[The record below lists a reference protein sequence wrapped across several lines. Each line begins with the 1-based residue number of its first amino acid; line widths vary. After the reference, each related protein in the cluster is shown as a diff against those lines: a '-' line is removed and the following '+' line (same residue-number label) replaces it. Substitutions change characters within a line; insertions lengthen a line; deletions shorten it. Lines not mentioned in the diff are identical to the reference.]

1 MKIKAWGSV
10 LLLSCLC
17 SAVTAQNGNRYL
29 EKPLPRGWGNTV
41 VPNSKQSLLP
51 QEPLIPP
58 RHPQMITYSADRYYR

>member
-41 VPNSKQSLLP
+41 IPNSKTVP
-51 QEPLIPP
+51 
-58 RHPQMITYSADRYYR
+58 TTT

>member
-41 VPNSKQSLLP
+41 VPNSKTVPTSTGTVNST
-51 QEPLIPP
+51 

>member
-41 VPNSKQSLLP
+41 VLTDGCGLVWVIYN
-51 QEPLIPP
+51 
-58 RHPQMITYSADRYYR
+58 

>member
-29 EKPLPRGWGNTV
+29 EKPLPRGWGIRWFRIL
-41 VPNSKQSLLP
+41 KRSLLP
-51 QEPLIPP
+51 QEPLILP
-58 RHPQMITYSADRYYR
+58 RHPQMITYSADKYYR